1 VKELLSARVK
11 LHLSYRYL

>member
-11 LHLSYRYL
+11 LQLSYRYL